1 MATVS
6 GGWNSATC
14 TGNKALYKRGVL
26 KKFSKLSDKHKKQ
39 SFGDVLTKDVWSSL
53 LESPF

>member
-14 TGNKALYKRGVL
+14 TGNKVLYKRGVL